1 MRNDDGMMTLDGPG
15 VHRRTPDI
23 PYGFLEPLRGNYEVN
38 PSYAQVGTRHTCIR
52 NNSYA
57 WRQEP
62 RSPGAG
68 ERNCSY
74 AKRELA
80 VFIISHRHYVE
91 KYQRVITIYVN
102 EC

>member
-23 PYGFLEPLRGNYEVN
+23 PYGFLEPLRSNYSSPN
-38 PSYAQVGTRHTCIR
+38 YAQRTRHTCVR
-52 NNSYA
+52 KYSYA

-68 ERNCSY
+68 ERNCYES
-74 AKRELA
+74 ELA
-80 VFIISHRHYVE
+80 FSLHPISALRRYFV
-91 KYQRVITIYVN
+91 
-102 EC
+102 